1 MAEHLLADWVR
12 RGKISGIQSA
22 SAGVFAMPGMHASG
36 EAQRVLRASGIDASE
51 HRARIVT
58 GEMME
63 EADQIFVMEYFH
75 RDELTRR
82 YPNLRQKVHLLKNYG
97 LAEIEQDINPNIPDP
112 IGKPMEVYEVCF
124 QSIKEAL
131 QRVGKSLG
139 MVSE

>member
-1 MAEHLLADWVR
+1 MAEHLLADWAR
-12 RGKISGIQSA
+12 RGKISDIHSA
-22 SAGVFAMPGMHASG
+22 SAGVFSMPGMHATG
-36 EAQRVLRASGIDASE
+36 ETQRVLKASGMDASE

-63 EADQIFVMEYFH
+63 KADQVFVMEQFH

-82 YPNLRQKVHLLKNYG
+82 YPNLRQKVHLLKTYG
-97 LAEIEQDINPNIPDP
+97 LSEVEEDINPNIPDP